1 MEGLGAKLGMG
12 LPARLFYIA
21 LRISPPNIRSRF
33 WKSLYQRMA
42 RSHKDP
48 EFKFMNYGFK
58 DNNPPTLSPEDEP
71 DRLFI
76 QLYHMN
82 LRDTDV
88 EGKDILEIGSGRGGG
103 ASWVSKTL
111 NPKSL
116 VALDYSEEAVNR
128 CIEWY
133 YTQKNLIFLEGNA
146 ENLPFEDET
155 FDVVYNVES
164 SHCYGNIPAF
174 LGETFRVMRKG
185 GKFCWTD
192 MRDQKTMD
200 EMQEQFFQSGFSIE
214 SKKEVTSNVL
224 EALSV
229 IDADRRELIR
239 KSAPPSLRKS
249 FETFGG
255 VPGTPI
261 FSALETGKI
270 RYFRYLLSKP

>member
-21 LRISPPNIRSRF
+21 LRISPPKIRSRF

-58 DNNPPTLSPEDEP
+58 DKNPPTLSPEDEP

-82 LRDTDV
+82 LRDTDI

-174 LGETFRVMRKG
+174 LDETFRVMRKG

-200 EMQEQFFQSGFSIE
+200 EMHEQFLHSGFSIE
-214 SKKEVTSNVL
+214 SRKEVTDNVL
-224 EALSV
+224 RALIAIDTANLPISV
-229 IDADRRELIR
+229 PDPTFNRINAVSPIP
-239 KSAPPSLRKS
+239 ASL
-249 FETFGG
+249 T
-255 VPGTPI
+255 V
-261 FSALETGKI
+261 
-270 RYFRYLLSKP
+270 

>member
-82 LRDTDV
+82 LRDIDV

-116 VALDYSEEAVNR
+116 VALDYSEEALNR

-133 YTQKNLIFLEGNA
+133 STQKNLIFLEGNA

>member
-21 LRISPPNIRSRF
+21 LRISPPTIRGRM

-42 RSHKDP
+42 SSQKDP

-58 DNNPPTLSPEDEP
+58 DNNPPNLSLEDEP

-82 LRDTDV
+82 VRDTDL
-88 EGKDILEIGSGRGGG
+88 EGKEILEIGSGRGGG
-103 ASWVSKTL
+103 ASWISKTM

-116 VALDYSEEAVNR
+116 VALDYSEKAVNR

-133 YTQKNLIFLEGNA
+133 STQKNLTFLEGNA

-174 LGETFRVMRKG
+174 LDETYRVLRKG

-192 MRDQKTMD
+192 MRDQKTME
-200 EMQEQFFQSGFSIE
+200 EMQKQFFHSGFSIE
-214 SKKEVTSNVL
+214 SRKEVTNNVL
-224 EALSV
+224 QALSE
-229 IDADRRELIR
+229 IDMERRELIR
-239 KSAPPSLRKS
+239 RSAPPSLRKS

>member
-1 MEGLGAKLGMG
+1 MG

-116 VALDYSEEAVNR
+116 VAIDYSEEAVNR

>member
-58 DNNPPTLSPEDEP
+58 DNNPPSLSPEDEP

-82 LRDTDV
+82 LRDTDI

-146 ENLPFEDET
+146 ENLPFENET

-164 SHCYGNIPAF
+164 SHCYVNIPAF
-174 LGETFRVMRKG
+174 LDETYRVLRKG
-185 GKFCWTD
+185 GMFCWTD